1 LVDRASLWLNIPDS
15 GQSIA
20 YGISTLPGG
29 KLGTEQNQ
37 SASMLVRY
45 PDTAY
50 QAHGNYG
57 VEYRLSLPLF
67 NRSDEAKTVTIAL
80 ETPIKENIIGQG
92 LRFLDPAAPQVFF
105 RGTVAVN
112 YSDDQGQAQSRF
124 FHLVQR
130 RGQEG
135 QSLVTLTIPP
145 GDWRVVQV
153 NFLYPP
159 DATPPQVLT
168 IKTE

>member
-1 LVDRASLWLNIPDS
+1 
-15 GQSIA
+15 
-20 YGISTLPGG
+20 
-29 KLGTEQNQ
+29 
-37 SASMLVRY
+37 MLVRY

-57 VEYRLSLPLF
+57 VEYKLSLPLF
-67 NRSDEAKTVTIAL
+67 NRGDKAKTVTIAL
-80 ETPIKENIIGQG
+80 ETPIKEDIIRQG
-92 LRFLDPAAPQVFF
+92 LRFLESGLSPQVFF

-112 YSDDQGQAQSRF
+112 YNDDQGQAQSRF

-145 GDWRVVQV
+145 GIGV
-153 NFLYPP
+153 
-159 DATPPQVLT
+159 
-168 IKTE
+168 